1 MTEADEYRL
10 SFEIEC
16 HKLVDHS
23 EFCRVFFMPALEF
36 PRHLHFGL
44 DESHFDPY
52 EKFTRKN
59 AGLVVGRNDMLIVHV
74 WNSRTR
80 LASRLDIDLEPYWP
94 ADLRPGEVKAQLS
107 SIDVTT
113 AIRALI

>member
-1 MTEADEYRL
+1 MTEGDEYRL

-16 HKLVDHS
+16 YKLADDS
-23 EFCRVFFMPALEF
+23 EFCRVFFRLASPF

-52 EKFTRKN
+52 EKFTRRN
-59 AGLVVGRNDMLIVHV
+59 AGLVVGRYDKLIVHI

-80 LASRLDIDLEPYWP
+80 ITSRLDIDLEPYWP
-94 ADLRPGEVKAQLS
+94 ADMKPGEVKAQLS
-107 SIDVTT
+107 SIDITT